1 MIDFP
6 SVGDNFGGK
15 TLTDYYLMKI
25 GVSSYSLIRAIR
37 SGELSWDGALEW
49 TKENGG
55 EHFEVV
61 SLEPAF
67 GRDEAFLDA
76 IRTKAAALDLP
87 LSSYTVGANFL
98 KESEAEI
105 AAEIERVKGEVDAG
119 ARLGVKFMRHD
130 AGSRPVEQTGTAQF
144 EADFP
149 TLVRACR
156 EVADYAAQYGITT
169 SVENHGYHVQAS
181 ERVHRLVLAV
191 DRPNFRTTLDVGN
204 FLCADED
211 SLAAVKNNIGIASMV
226 HFKDFYRRSPRS
238 HVGEGWFPTRAGYKL
253 RGAIVGNGDIDL
265 PSVVRVIHESGFD
278 GFISV
283 EFEGKEPC
291 LEGTRTGLDNLR
303 RLFAEAAE
311 A

>member
-1 MIDFP
+1 
-6 SVGDNFGGK
+6 
-15 TLTDYYLMKI
+15 MKI
-25 GVSSYSLIRAIR
+25 GVSSYSLSRAIR
-37 SGELSWDGALEW
+37 SGELSWSSALEW

-61 SLEPAF
+61 SLDPGFRE
-67 GRDEAFLDA
+67 DEALFDT
-76 IRTKAAALDLP
+76 IREKAAELGLP

-98 KESEAEI
+98 KDTEAELS
-105 AAEIERVKGEVDAG
+105 AEIERVKREVDAG

-130 AGSRPVEQTGTAQF
+130 AGSRPIEQTGTAQF

-149 TLVRACR
+149 TLVQACR

-191 DRPNFRTTLDVGN
+191 DRPNFRTTLDIGN

-226 HFKDFYRRSPRS
+226 HFKDFYRRSPGS
-238 HVGEGWFPTRAGYKL
+238 PVGEGWFSSRAGYKL
-253 RGAIVGNGDIDL
+253 RGAIVGNGDINI
-265 PSVVRVIHESGFD
+265 PAVATVVKESGFS

-291 LEGTRTGLDNLR
+291 TEGTRTGMDNLR
-303 RLFAEAAE
+303 RFLA
-311 A
+311 